1 MCHSNQRQ
9 HPGEGARFHVLPI
22 HSRCQCFIDNL
33 FLMQI
38 SSDDIQLYYETSGD
52 GFPVVLLHP
61 FPAHHGFWHDVLPKL
76 GSHYRLVLP
85 DLRGHG
91 RSEAGSGTATMARH
105 ANDLFQLLEAEKIP
119 KAVFVGVSIGGYIL
133 FEFWRRHRERV
144 AGLVLSNTRAEP
156 DTEQG
161 RVNRLKSI
169 EGARVRGTAPFLDAQ
184 MEKLT
189 GESTRRNRPD
199 IVAKARAMMQMMT
212 VAGFAAVQQGM
223 AERPDSVHILR
234 GINVPTLVIAGEED
248 ILTPLPNAQLMQR
261 QIPSAGFAVIARGG
275 HYAAMENPEEFAR
288 LLRQFLED
296 LGATAT

>member
-1 MCHSNQRQ
+1 MH
-9 HPGEGARFHVLPI
+9 
-22 HSRCQCFIDNL
+22 
-33 FLMQI
+33 I
-38 SSDDIQLYYETSGD
+38 SSNDIQLYYETSGD

-61 FPAHHGFWHDVLPKL
+61 FPAHHGFWADVTPKL
-76 GSHYRLVLP
+76 GTPYRLVLP

-91 RSEAGSGTATMARH
+91 RSETGSGDATMARQ
-105 ANDLFQLLEAEKIP
+105 ADDLFCVLEALKIS

-133 FEFWRRHRERV
+133 FDFWRRHRDRV
-144 AGLVLSNTRAEP
+144 AALVLSNTRAEP

-161 RVNRLKSI
+161 RANRLKSI
-169 EGARVRGTAPFLDAQ
+169 EDARVRGTAPFFDAQ
-184 MEKLT
+184 MEKLI

-223 AERPDSVHILR
+223 AERPDSVPILH

-248 ILTPLPNAQLMQR
+248 TLTPLPNAQFMQQR
-261 QIPSAGFAVIARGG
+261 IPGARLVVIHRSG

-288 LLRQFLED
+288 SLRQFLES
-296 LGATAT
+296 LTRTAG